1 MNCPESEL
9 IMQLAWRD
17 CLLWSVTS
25 KDPDFLAIFRTEN
38 GLPPSPRTPLD
49 AMIDDAT
56 GVMDGV
62 GEKYIEWFNKNVW
75 GDSAVLP
82 PSDEEVPFA

>member
-1 MNCPESEL
+1 
-9 IMQLAWRD
+9 
-17 CLLWSVTS
+17 
-25 KDPDFLAIFRTEN
+25 
-38 GLPPSPRTPLD
+38 
-49 AMIDDAT
+49 MIDDAT